1 MRNGLALGVLKW
13 GVGPVAIALL
23 AGSIGARSRSLPF
36 GEHGKLPKAIASLS
50 EADRKDLELVPGL
63 AVANGTWAFGSL
75 DSLKKMFKTE
85 LDRLPES
92 ENVRRGL
99 VFVRSG
105 IVEAVPDAQAA
116 LFSEACGSDPLMC
129 DHLKEAALREV
140 DGRLVPPGNVM
151 PLSLSGGHPPIPG
164 PR

>member
-1 MRNGLALGVLKW
+1 MRNRRGLGVLKW
-13 GVGPVAIALL
+13 GVGPIAIALL
-23 AGSIGARSRSLPF
+23 AGSIGPRSRLL
-36 GEHGKLPKAIASLS
+36 GGRGKLPKAIASLP

-63 AVANGTWAFGSL
+63 AVANGTWAFGGF

-105 IVEAVPDAQAA
+105 IVETNPDAQAA
-116 LFSEACGSDPLMC
+116 LFSEACGSDPRMC

-140 DGRLVPPGNVM
+140 QGRFVPPGNIM

-164 PR
+164 PK

>member
-1 MRNGLALGVLKW
+1 MNRLAKAVLKW
-13 GVGPVAIALL
+13 GVVPIALL
-23 AGSIGARSRSLPF
+23 LLAAGIGQRLSGRRGKLGKALASLP
-36 GEHGKLPKAIASLS
+36 ES
-50 EADRKDLELVPGL
+50 DRKDLELVPGL
-63 AVANGTWAFGSL
+63 AVANATWAFGSS

-92 ENVRRGL
+92 ENIRRGL

-105 IVEAVPDAQAA
+105 IVETDPDAQAA
-116 LFSEACGSDPLMC
+116 FFSQACGSDPRMC
-129 DHLKEAALREV
+129 DHLREAAQREV
-140 DGRLVPPGNVM
+140 HARFVPPGNVL